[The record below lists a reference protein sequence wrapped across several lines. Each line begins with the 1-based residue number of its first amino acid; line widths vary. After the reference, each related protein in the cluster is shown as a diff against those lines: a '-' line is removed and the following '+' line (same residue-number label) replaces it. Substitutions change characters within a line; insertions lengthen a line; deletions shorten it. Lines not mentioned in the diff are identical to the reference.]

1 MNAVE
6 YLNQVKMC
14 DTKIK
19 NKTLEKEQWFTLATK
34 TTCPTE
40 GERVQSSGNP
50 DKMSDAV
57 TRMIEIDK
65 EIDGMID
72 SFVCLK
78 QEIIKT
84 IEQVNDPML
93 YDILHMLYI
102 QYMKPSE
109 VSHSLNY
116 TYQWIKELH
125 ARGLEKIQRLLDNS
139 LC

>member
-19 NKTLEKEQWFTLATK
+19 NKMLEKEQWFTLATK
-34 TTCPTE
+34 TTCSTE

-57 TRMIEIDK
+57 SKMIEVDK
-65 EIDGMID
+65 EIDKMID
-72 SFVCLK
+72 SFVDLK
-78 QEIIKT
+78 QKVIKT
-84 IEQVNDPML
+84 IEQVDDPLL
-93 YDILHMLYI
+93 YDILHMIYI

-109 VSHSLNY
+109 VAGSLNF
-116 TYQWIKELH
+116 TYQWTNELH
-125 ARGLEKIQRLLDNS
+125 NRGLDEVQTIIDES
-139 LC
+139 L

>member
-6 YLNQVKMC
+6 YLNQAKMC
-14 DTKIK
+14 DAKIK
-19 NKTLEKEQWFTLATK
+19 NKMLEKEQWFTLATK
-34 TTCPTE
+34 TTCPTD
-40 GERVQSSGNP
+40 GERVQSSGSP

-65 EIDGMID
+65 EIDEMID
-72 SFVCLK
+72 SFVDLK

-84 IEQVNDPML
+84 IEQVNDPIL
-93 YDILHMLYI
+93 YDILHMIYI

-116 TYQWIKELH
+116 TYQWIKELND
-125 ARGLEKIQRLLDNS
+125 RGLEKIQMLLDNS
-139 LC
+139 

>member
-19 NKTLEKEQWFTLATK
+19 NKMLEKEQWFTSATK
-34 TTCPTE
+34 TTCPTD

-57 TRMIEIDK
+57 TRMIEVDK
-65 EIDGMID
+65 EIDEMID
-72 SFVCLK
+72 SFVDLK
-78 QEIIKT
+78 QEVIRT
-84 IEQVNDPML
+84 IEKVDEPIL
-93 YDILHMLYI
+93 YDVLHKIYI

-109 VSHSLNY
+109 VADALNY
-116 TYQWIKELH
+116 SYQWINELH
-125 ARGLEKIQRLLDNS
+125 NRAIGKVQSIIDITL
-139 LC
+139 

>member
-19 NKTLEKEQWFTLATK
+19 NKMLEKEQWFTLATK
-34 TTCPTE
+34 TTCPTD

-57 TRMIEIDK
+57 TRMIEVDK
-65 EIDGMID
+65 EIDEMID
-72 SFVCLK
+72 SFVDLK
-78 QEIIKT
+78 QEVIRT
-84 IEQVNDPML
+84 IEKVDEPIL
-93 YDILHMLYI
+93 YDVLHKIYI

-109 VSHSLNY
+109 VADALNY
-116 TYQWIKELH
+116 SYPWINELH
-125 ARGLEKIQRLLDNS
+125 NRAIGKVQSIIDITL
-139 LC
+139 

>member
-19 NKTLEKEQWFTLATK
+19 NKMLEKEQWFTLATK
-34 TTCPTE
+34 TTCPTD
-40 GERVQSSGNP
+40 GERVQSSGSP

-65 EIDGMID
+65 EIDEMID
-72 SFVCLK
+72 SFVSLK

-93 YDILHMLYI
+93 YDILHMIYI
-102 QYMKPSE
+102 QCMKPSE
-109 VSHSLNY
+109 VSQSLNY

-125 ARGLEKIQRLLDNS
+125 ARGLEKIQCLLDNS
-139 LC
+139 

>member
-19 NKTLEKEQWFTLATK
+19 NKMLEKEQWFTLATK
-34 TTCPTE
+34 TTCPTD

-57 TRMIEIDK
+57 TRMIEVDK
-65 EIDGMID
+65 EIDEMID
-72 SFVCLK
+72 SFVDLK
-78 QEIIKT
+78 QEVIRT
-84 IEQVNDPML
+84 IEKVDEPIL
-93 YDILHMLYI
+93 YDVLHKIYI

-109 VSHSLNY
+109 VADALNY
-116 TYQWIKELH
+116 SYQWINELH
-125 ARGLEKIQRLLDNS
+125 NRAIGKVQSIIDITL
-139 LC
+139 

>member
-19 NKTLEKEQWFTLATK
+19 NKMLEKEQWFTLATK
-34 TTCPTE
+34 TTCPAD
-40 GERVQSSGNP
+40 GERVQSSGSP

-57 TRMIEIDK
+57 ARMIEVDK
-65 EIDGMID
+65 EIDEMID
-72 SFVCLK
+72 SFVDLK

-93 YDILHMLYI
+93 YDVLHMIYI

-125 ARGLEKIQRLLDNS
+125 DRGLEKIQMLLDNS
-139 LC
+139 